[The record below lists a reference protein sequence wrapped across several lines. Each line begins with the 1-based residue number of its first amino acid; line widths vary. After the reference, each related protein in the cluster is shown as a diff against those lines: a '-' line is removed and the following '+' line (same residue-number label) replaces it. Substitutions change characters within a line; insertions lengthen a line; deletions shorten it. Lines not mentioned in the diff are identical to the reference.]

1 MFHAQLELPNKKI
14 SKFIYLRVNLI
25 FYVKKFT
32 IALLSTIFVA
42 LIACSIQSISADHL
56 EPGPGIFLD
65 ENEVELVSYWTTE
78 STTIQGSNYQVYLQT
93 VIRNDDGQLIN
104 VIEITRTG
112 AFVRHELTD
121 YVFDTLMGEK
131 EIITIDNIKYEK
143 VQYIFSPTIEQRWI
157 GMYPIFEEIPI
168 KIKVEGEKI
177 LNVYK
182 DHSLWKIHYCADFS
196 NIGHDGLQCIP
207 IFQVLVPTITLEPND
222 VVTHQWTILRELN

>member
-1 MFHAQLELPNKKI
+1 MI
-14 SKFIYLRVNLI
+14 VYM
-25 FYVKKFT
+25 KKFT
-32 IALLSTIFVA
+32 IVLLGTIFVA
-42 LIACSIQSISADHL
+42 LITCSIQSISADHL

-78 STTIQGSNYQVYLQT
+78 STTIQGSSYQVYLQT

-104 VIEITRTG
+104 VTEITRTG

-143 VQYIFSPTIEQRWI
+143 VQYIFSPTVEQRWI

-207 IFQVLVPTITLEPND
+207 IFQVIVPTITLEPND
-222 VVTHQWTILRELN
+222 VVTHQWTILRDMN